1 MREIPTIDDM
11 AALLRELC
19 ERFPAI
25 CRRRLIGASRKGEP
39 LELVSI
45 GDGRQNALVFGGP
58 HANEPVGF
66 LTVLRLASAL
76 CENAAER
83 QGFTWHFIACV
94 DPDGARLNEGWYGG
108 PYTISHYHRHFYR
121 PSMSDQP
128 EWTFPI
134 PSGRKRFDRPLP
146 ETLALMRVIDELRP
160 AFMLSLHNADFGG
173 AYFQISR
180 DVPGLPAELA
190 AIAAG
195 QGVPLDLGPID
206 TVGYQVAGPGVTLL
220 PPAEH
225 IDFVETGG
233 DARTPRTYGAS
244 SWHYADRY
252 GTFTLIAEVPLWT
265 TPGCDDPSDAG
276 LSFGHLVKAAA
287 VRLRE
292 ELEPLARAR
301 TDIRSQCVAHSPFHA
316 AVDDTLAVS
325 HLLIASLEGAVDR
338 EDAARTV
345 TRAEASGIHD
355 TVRRLPLRAC
365 AMFLRLLE
373 AETAAGNHQAALTA
387 VRATLE
393 ERLRRLCAAAEE
405 ELVPSVDPIGRIV
418 TIQTEA
424 ALATARRL
432 RFAQG

>member
-1 MREIPTIDDM
+1 MRVIPTIDDM

-19 ERFPAI
+19 DRFPAT
-25 CRRRLIGASRKGEP
+25 CRRRLVGASRRGEP

-45 GDGRQNALVFGGP
+45 GDGPQNALVFGGP
-58 HANEPVGF
+58 HANEPAGF
-66 LTVLRLASAL
+66 LTVLRLASVL

-83 QGFTWHFIACV
+83 RGFTWHFIACV
-94 DPDGARLNEGWYGG
+94 DPDGARLNEGWYAG

-134 PSGRKRFDRPLP
+134 HSGRKQFDRPLP
-146 ETLALMRVIDELRP
+146 ETLAMMRVIDELRP

-173 AYFQISR
+173 AYFQITR
-180 DVPGLPAELA
+180 DVPGLAAELA
-190 AIAAG
+190 SIAAG

-292 ELEPLARAR
+292 EIEPLARAR
-301 TDIRSQCVAHSPFHA
+301 TDVRPQCVAHTPFHA

-325 HLLIASLEGAVDR
+325 DLLVSSLEGAVDG

-365 AMFLRLLE
+365 AMFLRLLAAE
-373 AETAAGNHQAALTA
+373 AAAGNRPADLTA
-387 VRATLE
+387 VRAALE
-393 ERLRRLCAAAEE
+393 ERMGRLCAEAEGQ
-405 ELVPSVDPIGRIV
+405 LVQLDDPLGRIV

-424 ALATARRL
+424 ALAAARRL
-432 RFAQG
+432 R

>member
-1 MREIPTIDDM
+1 MRVIPTIDDM

-19 ERFPAI
+19 DRFPAT
-25 CRRRLIGASRKGEP
+25 CRRRRIGASRRGEP

-58 HANEPVGF
+58 HANEPAGF

-76 CENAAER
+76 CEDAAER
-83 QGFTWHFIACV
+83 HGFTWHFIACV

-292 ELEPLARAR
+292 EIEPLARAR
-301 TDIRSQCVAHSPFHA
+301 TDIRSQCVAHTPFHT

-345 TRAEASGIHD
+345 TRAEASGIND
-355 TVRRLPLRAC
+355 TVRRLPLRASS
-365 AMFLRLLE
+365 MFLRLLE
-373 AETAAGNHQAALTA
+373 AEAAADNHPTPAALTA
-387 VRATLE
+387 ARAALE
-393 ERLRRLCAAAEE
+393 ERLARLCAQAEG
-405 ELVPSVDPIGRIV
+405 ELVQLPDPLGRIV

-424 ALATARRL
+424 ALAAARRL
-432 RFAQG
+432 RR